1 MAEWVQF
8 QSTLWSRMQLVRRHD
23 TKAVSEFVERYRDPV
38 FRFIRNA
45 GFAEPDAEELT
56 QDVFARL
63 LAEDVLAKAESEK
76 GKFRSFLLGVARNV
90 IREERRRRAAEKRG
104 GDQAPV
110 SLDRE
115 TAAEPAAPE
124 PPDEAFDRDWMRN
137 LLGSALE
144 SLERGAQE
152 VPHPVAVERLVRRLG
167 RGRLRRRLP
176 IQRDGRLV
184 PSALLRGAPPPLL
197 ADHVSGHAQE
207 ERAELPLFAL
217 RLREHVLGEEPR
229 EDVLGQLLRV
239 GLREAG
245 VPDETEDGIAVALD
259 ELGDRLGIVAPHEL
273 HPRPQR
279 TLELHPLGHAGRIVR
294 RGLGIA
300 SRIKNQGMASP

>member
-115 TAAEPAAPE
+115 TTAELAAPE

-144 SLERGAQE
+144 TLEREQPLHHRALVAHLQQDKDQKQIAAEMGKTVQDVKNYIHRARQKLIELLQREVSRYASTTEEYEQE
-152 VPHPVAVERLVRRLG
+152 IRYLSRFL
-167 RGRLRRRLP
+167 
-176 IQRDGRLV
+176 
-184 PSALLRGAPPPLL
+184 
-197 ADHVSGHAQE
+197 
-207 ERAELPLFAL
+207 
-217 RLREHVLGEEPR
+217 EP
-229 EDVLGQLLRV
+229 
-239 GLREAG
+239 
-245 VPDETEDGIAVALD
+245 
-259 ELGDRLGIVAPHEL
+259 
-273 HPRPQR
+273 
-279 TLELHPLGHAGRIVR
+279 
-294 RGLGIA
+294 
-300 SRIKNQGMASP
+300 